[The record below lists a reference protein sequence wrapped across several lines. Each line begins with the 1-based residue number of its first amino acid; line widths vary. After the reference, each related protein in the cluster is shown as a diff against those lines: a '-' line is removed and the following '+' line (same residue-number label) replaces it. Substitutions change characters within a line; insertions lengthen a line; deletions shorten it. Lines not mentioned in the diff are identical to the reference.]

1 MSTVPSTNATAMRTT
16 STTTANSMGRY
27 QGEWYNGKYHGQ
39 GCIVWNSIGQ
49 SYTGEFVAGQLHGQ
63 GVLKRIG
70 GRTDEILLEGQW
82 VHGAYQQQ
90 ADPAAASSHPPPT
103 TSAITEINMES
114 MARRMHDD
122 SVEDTANLSVP
133 TADMERLALSVKGSG
148 LGDA

>member
-1 MSTVPSTNATAMRTT
+1 MSTVPSTTSTSATTLTIR
-16 STTTANSMGRY
+16 TTTANSMGRY
-27 QGEWYNGKYHGQ
+27 QGEWHNGKYHGQ

-82 VHGAYQQQ
+82 IHGMYQQQ
-90 ADPAAASSHPPPT
+90 ADPAATSSYPPPT
-103 TSAITEINMES
+103 ASAITE
-114 MARRMHDD
+114 MHDD
-122 SVEDTANLSVP
+122 NVEDTGNLSVP
-133 TADMERLALSVKGSG
+133 TADMESLVLSVKDSD